1 MRQRTKTKLV
11 LLLKILIVLLVTG
24 VLIKDINITKPLL
37 IVFLIMLL
45 KHSNQIKLLQVKGDF
60 QSVDMA
66 YRISQMNK
74 KKGKK

>member
-1 MRQRTKTKLV
+1 MRQRIKTKLV